1 MTKETLVTQ
10 LEAAKS
16 LSSQVDIDKVVE
28 LIKQLETPTLFTQEL
43 ADEIA
48 GKIERCLDNNSD
60 DLVNKEDAT
69 FDINYGNQIEID
81 DIQIDVYEVMRHIIE
96 IIDDFVNE
104 EDDVDEDETQVVE
117 EIIGGVGVPTQISIP
132 FENGSGLDKVTIY

>member
-1 MTKETLVTQ
+1 MTKETLVAQ

-28 LIKQLETPTLFTQEL
+28 LIKRIETPTLFTQEL

-60 DLVNKEDAT
+60 DLVNKEDST
-69 FDINYGNQIEID
+69 FDIGYGNVIEID

-104 EDDVDEDETQVVE
+104 DDIESEQNE
-117 EIIGGVGVPTQISIP
+117 EYTIP
-132 FENGSGLDKVTIY
+132 GFENGSGIDQVTIY

>member
-1 MTKETLVTQ
+1 MTKETLVAQ

-28 LIKQLETPTLFTQEL
+28 LIKQIETPTLFTQEL

-69 FDINYGNQIEID
+69 FDIGYGNVIEID

-96 IIDDFVNE
+96 VIDDFVSEEE
-104 EDDVDEDETQVVE
+104 EDENETGYTLPGFE
-117 EIIGGVGVPTQISIP
+117 E
-132 FENGSGLDKVTIY
+132 GSGIDQVTIY